1 MDTLNNVAVAPSDS
15 AELADHDVVA
25 AKRYIEA
32 IVDREPIGS
41 ASAERAEMRRRDLWE
56 RFVFEYRSATTGPY
70 SRRDGAALRL
80 ALGRI

>member
-1 MDTLNNVAVAPSDS
+1 MDTLATTAVTSPDG
-15 AELADHDVVA
+15 AEPADHDVVA

-32 IVDREPIGS
+32 IVCREPIGS
-41 ASAERAEMRRRDLWE
+41 ALNDHVELRRQHLWQ
-56 RFVFEYRSATTGPY
+56 RFLAEYRSATTGPY